1 MKENNAQEQISIQE
15 LSKQYEQ
22 EVESHK
28 KEIET
33 IDDVD
38 KLLQMEQDILKEQDE
53 LTKELSEKTYKLP
66 TRLTW
71 DEKEYS
77 INQIGKKIVGL
88 LNKIEIQFSYTLGYY
103 QVGKFWMHPVRNI
116 GYNLLDTSLRIL
128 GNDLKFKGIQEWE
141 DILIVNEFFKTT
153 NDEYTRDL
161 LKNILYAN
169 KHNNIVD
176 RLQMLKPVETEH
188 QSESPAE

>member
-1 MKENNAQEQISIQE
+1 MEENKELTTNEQVSIQD

-22 EVESHK
+22 EVEAHK
-28 KEIET
+28 KDLES

-38 KLLQMEQDILKEQDE
+38 KLLQMEQDIIKEQDE
-53 LTKELSEKTYKLP
+53 LTKVLFDKTYKLP

-116 GYNLLDTSLRIL
+116 NYNTLDTTLRIL

-141 DILIVNEFFKTT
+141 DILIINEFFRST

-176 RLQMLKPVETEH
+176 RLQMLKPVETAE
-188 QSESPAE
+188 ESK